1 MAAQST
7 LRTRL
12 PALLARYF
20 LLLRNNKN
28 SRQLLSA
35 AVLCVFIVG
44 GYARRR
50 RRKQAEE
57 QKRGRELVRRN
68 SGILGK
74 DGEYIIYVPHP
85 SHGTTKVVIKPTKKT
100 TFDAHRR
107 LFLSGPGGRDQGSK
121 LPCINVI
128 SSLELLT

>member
-7 LRTRL
+7 LRDRL

-20 LLLRNNKN
+20 LILRNNKS

-35 AVLCVFIVG
+35 AVLCVFVVG

-50 RRKQAEE
+50 QRKQAEE

-107 LFLSGPGGRDQGSK
+107 LFLSGPGGRDQGSR
-121 LPCINVI
+121 LP
-128 SSLELLT
+128 